1 MDMRTLDSAHGFPV
15 ARNPKIPPRLAEA
28 VLSKR
33 IRLLVANQKGGVGK
47 TVISFHS
54 IAASVQAGIPTLAA
68 DFDSQGGGNLTITL
82 LNSVGINESQINLAE
97 YLCVGDLFAD
107 ELPNKPL
114 LMLADNLFLIPAGAA
129 LEDVDGLP
137 SEAVF
142 NPQKHLKELAK
153 DIPVVVIDT
162 PPSTGKALIGG
173 VAASTH
179 MILPF
184 EVEKFSVK
192 GAESLL
198 IKFKNLR
205 RNYNQT
211 LKLAGFVASKFKTRS
226 KYQKQLLDL
235 VSESGFDL
243 IGPAIPELVSIQESV
258 GGNYF
263 TKTPPKPVW
272 NINSRAGN
280 DMGETIKDIFK
291 ECSDY
296 V

>member
-47 TVISFHS
+47 SVISFHS

-68 DFDSQGGGNLTITL
+68 DFDSQGGGNLTVTL
-82 LNSVGINESQINLAE
+82 LNSVGIDESQINLAE

-114 LMLADNLFLIPAGAA
+114 LMLTENLFLIPAGVE
-129 LEDVDGLP
+129 LEDVDELP
-137 SEAVF
+137 MAVVF
-142 NPQKHLKELAK
+142 NPKKHLKELTK
-153 DIPVVVIDT
+153 DIPVVVLDT
-162 PPSTGKALIGG
+162 PPSTGKAL
-173 VAASTH
+173 VSALMASSH
-179 MILPF
+179 VLLPF
-184 EVEKFSVK
+184 EPAKFSIK

-198 IKFKNLR
+198 TKIKGLR
-205 RNYNQT
+205 RRYNPE
-211 LKLAGFVASKFKTRS
+211 LKVLGFIASMFKTRS
-226 KYQKQLLDL
+226 KYQRQ
-235 VSESGFDL
+235 VMEAMANQGFDL
-243 IGPAIPELVSIQESV
+243 VTPAIPEMVAIQEAV
-258 GGNYF
+258 DGNYF
-263 TKTPPKPVW
+263 TGTPPKPVW

-280 DMGETIKDIFK
+280 DMGESIKNIFK